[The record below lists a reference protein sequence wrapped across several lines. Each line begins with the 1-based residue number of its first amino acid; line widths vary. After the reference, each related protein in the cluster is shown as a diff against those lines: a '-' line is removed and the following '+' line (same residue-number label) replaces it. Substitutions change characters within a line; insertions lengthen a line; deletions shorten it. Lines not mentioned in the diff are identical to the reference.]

1 MDSTA
6 ESSVTNQQPT
16 SSGVG
21 KRKWGK
27 IPEAR
32 SYGHN
37 ETSIDASAQTIL
49 EQVWDGLPD
58 LCEGLENLPKREG
71 EPRPELGRIL
81 ENIAHGGVARLPD
94 ELVQV
99 GKNPLIV
106 NSLRDLIYHVGLWF
120 YLMIAGQTV
129 SALWASQ
136 LALEHSSVPWEW
148 IFGAQMGVAMLANG
162 GVYLMCRGKL
172 YRAFL
177 RPALCLL
184 LFTVAPGIIVGFG
197 HFMRDLAV
205 PG

>member
-6 ESSVTNQQPT
+6 ESSVMNQQPT

-32 SYGHN
+32 GYGHD

-58 LCEGLENLPKREG
+58 LCEGLENLPKRVG
-71 EPRPELGRIL
+71 EAGPELNRIL
-81 ENIAHGGVARLPD
+81 ENIAQGGVARRPD
-94 ELVQV
+94 ELLQV
-99 GKNPLIV
+99 ARNPLIV
-106 NSLRDLIYHVGLWF
+106 NSLRDLMYHVGLWF
-120 YLMIAGQTV
+120 YLMIGGQTV
-129 SALWASQ
+129 SALLTSQ
-136 LALEHSSVPWEW
+136 LVFEHSSVPWGW
-148 IFGAQMGVAMLANG
+148 IFGAQMGVAVLANA
-162 GVYLMCRGKL
+162 GVYLMCRGRL
-172 YRAFL
+172 YRDFL
-177 RPALCLL
+177 RPSLCLV
-184 LFTVAPGIIVGFG
+184 LFTVVPGILMGFG